1 MKSLM
6 TPNLIKFAVATIILT
21 ILFRL
26 GLSTSITNKMTITV
40 ILSAI
45 SYAILMWI
53 NGRYFGR
60 KESRYQSVYDIKIRL
75 HLLAFIVHNI
85 VSILWYVFE
94 FKSKH
99 EHINVIY
106 IIALIWSIFLI
117 IHFIYYRSFRKSSIR
132 NLVK

>member
-99 EHINVIY
+99 
-106 IIALIWSIFLI
+106 AQRFLEEG
-117 IHFIYYRSFRKSSIR
+117 
-132 NLVK
+132 